1 MSDNNYL
8 KFFIEEEVYVLPG
21 DTISESTTTAESESK
36 PVEQPVEKTKIK
48 NGTSNLIIKEVT

>member
-21 DTISESTTTAESESK
+21 DTISESTTT
-36 PVEQPVEKTKIK
+36 VEKFFKPPKIAITFIVHK
-48 NGTSNLIIKEVT
+48 F